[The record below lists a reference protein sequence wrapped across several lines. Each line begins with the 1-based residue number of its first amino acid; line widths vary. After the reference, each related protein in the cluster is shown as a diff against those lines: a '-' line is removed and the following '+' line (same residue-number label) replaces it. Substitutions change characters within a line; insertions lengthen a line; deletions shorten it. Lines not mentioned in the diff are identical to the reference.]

1 MKFSKTI
8 FAVCC
13 FMLSQAAPAHGPFPV
28 PLIGAPIPPVPGL
41 VDGADPIVVNKDM
54 AIALGKALFW
64 DVNIGSDGMACA
76 SCHFH
81 AGADN
86 RVKNQISPGTLSPHP
101 SGQTFD
107 TLASGMGGPNHTLT
121 ASDFPLLQFADPLD
135 NSSEMISVTDD
146 AITSSGSFSGV
157 FTGSS
162 RFSGMNDD
170 CIRSAS
176 PMFNVNGTGTRQT
189 GPRNAPTVIN
199 AVFNHRNFWDGRANN
214 IFNGVNNWG
223 DRDPDAGVWVQV
235 NRRTVKKQR
244 LRLENSSL
252 ASQVVATALSQLEMT
267 CSNRSIA
274 DIGRKVL
281 LRQPLQHQKVHT
293 NDSVFGPLNLNKP
306 LNSAGELQAG
316 LKTTYKTMIRKSFA
330 RKYWSY
336 RRRGQF
342 GAPAIGGTA
351 YNQME
356 ANFPM
361 FMALA
366 IQLYET
372 TLVSDQAPIDTV
384 ARNPFSY
391 KPTGLTESEV
401 RGMETFTSL
410 HCNICHAGPSLTAAA
425 VVANSALVTPTPN
438 AFYGPSH
445 SLREFGPHAMG
456 AGGFSASDAGITQ
469 FPNVVTRDISRMPA
483 PSKLH
488 DFGYFNTGVGDPNSD
503 PGLGGLDD
511 FGKPLSFSSQY
522 VQYLIG
528 NYQNIKDQAVKQ
540 VRSCQFIA
548 PLAKDLGIEFNLHG
562 MFTLS
567 ADREADGSREGLA
580 EVSARSQNCRDDK
593 MTFIPTVEAAIT
605 AFNNPADRKLIIA
618 EQAAFKVPTLR
629 NIELTGPYMHNGSMA
644 TLEQVVEFYTRGGNI
659 VNNNMH
665 NFIAPLSGLQTDS
678 QRRADLV
685 AFLKTLTD
693 DRVRYEQAPFDHP
706 ELTIPNGHQGDDA
719 FVKTGNPLS
728 PALSKEEFITIPAV
742 GANGTATALLP
753 FEANLAP

>member
-1 MKFSKTI
+1 MNLSKTMI
-8 FAVCC
+8 AACC
-13 FMLSQAAPAHGPFPV
+13 FIFSQTVLAHGPIPV
-28 PLIGAPIPPVPGL
+28 PLIGVPTPPVPGL
-41 VDGADPIVVNKDM
+41 LDGSDPIVINKDM

-121 ASDFPLLQFADPLD
+121 EADFPLLQYANPLD
-135 NSSEMISVTDD
+135 KTSELISITDD
-146 AITSSGSFSGV
+146 AIASSGTFSGV
-157 FTGSS
+157 YTGAS
-162 RFSGMNDD
+162 RFRGINDD
-170 CIRSAS
+170 CVRSAD
-176 PMFNVNGTGTRQT
+176 PIFNVNGIGTRRVE
-189 GPRNAPTVIN
+189 PRNAPTVIN

-214 IFNGVNNWG
+214 IFNGSSNWG
-223 DRDPDAGVWVQV
+223 DRDPNAGVWVQV

-244 LRLENSSL
+244 LHLENSSL
-252 ASQVVATALSQLEMT
+252 ASQVVATAMSQLEMT

-306 LNSAGELQAG
+306 LSTAGELQPG
-316 LKTTYKTMIRKSFA
+316 LNTSYKTMIRASFA

-336 RRRGQF
+336 TRRGRF
-342 GAPAIGGTA
+342 GAPAAGGVA

-372 TLVSDQAPIDTV
+372 TLVSDQAPIDTAV
-384 ARNPFSY
+384 RNPSY
-391 KPTGLTESEV
+391 KPTSLTESEKKGLEV
-401 RGMETFTSL
+401 FMES
-410 HCNICHAGPSLTAAA
+410 HCNLCHSGPSLTTAAITT
-425 VVANSALVTPTPN
+425 NSTLVTPTPN
-438 AFYGPSH
+438 AFYGPEH
-445 SLREFGPHAMG
+445 SLRAFGPASMG
-456 AGGFSASDAGITQ
+456 EVPVDMAKDAGITE
-469 FPNVVTRDISRMPA
+469 FPNVVIRDVTRNPSG
-483 PSKLH
+483 SKLM

-503 PGLGGLDD
+503 PGLGGTDD

-522 VQYLIG
+522 VQYLMG
-528 NYQNIKDQAVKQ
+528 NYQSVKDEPVNHIH
-540 VRSCQFIA
+540 SCQFIA
-548 PLAKDLGIEFNLHG
+548 PLAWNLGIDFNFSSS
-562 MFTLS
+562 FTPS
-567 ADREADGSREGLA
+567 ADREADGNREGLA
-580 EVSARSQNCRDDK
+580 EISARNQNCQDIK
-593 MTFIPTVEAAIT
+593 YAYIPTIEAAIV
-605 AFNNPADRKLIIA
+605 AFNNPSDKKLVIA
-618 EQAAFKVPTLR
+618 SQAAFKTPTLR

-644 TLEQVVEFYTRGGNI
+644 TLEQVIEFYARGGNI
-659 VNNNMH
+659 DNNNQHDFLTTTPMSKD
-665 NFIAPLSGLQTDS
+665 P
-678 QRRADLV
+678 QRRADLL
-685 AFLKTLTD
+685 AFLKSLTD

-706 ELTIPNGHQGDDA
+706 ELVIPNGHQGDDA
-719 FVKTGNPLS
+719 SVSAGS
-728 PALSKEEFITIPAV
+728 PIASALAKEEFITIPAV

-753 FEANLAP
+753 FEANLAQ